1 MPVCVPIRDLK
12 NTAEFSKTVEDA
24 AEPVIVTRNG
34 REVFAVMTVEQ
45 LDALRMEAAR
55 AELYQRAIA
64 AEQDIAEGRLA
75 DARASQRA
83 VRERHGL

>member
-12 NTAEFSKTVEDA
+12 NTAEFSKTVEDS

-34 REVFAVMTVEQ
+34 REAFAVMTVEQ

-55 AELYQRAIA
+55 AELYQRVIE

-75 DARASQRA
+75 DARASQQAARN
-83 VRERHGL
+83 RHGL